1 MDGTL
6 AGTEG
11 LILTTAFNPKG
22 TYLLWG
28 TPHSLYTGKARS
40 CLIKKGLAF
49 IERCPSHPDYKA
61 RVRQAVGMVT
71 FPVLETPEG
80 LFIQDSTDIVSYLDS
95 LDDSTSPTAMTPSTP
110 VQRVVARLIDGFGL
124 EGLLQAAM
132 HYRWSYRDEQEL
144 FLQTEFGRGLHVGSD
159 REARR
164 AAGRRV
170 MDFFSNSL
178 PSLGINPQNAPLIET
193 AYEELLE
200 VLDRHFQS
208 YPYVMGWRVSI
219 ADLGLIAPMY
229 AHLGRDP
236 YPTALMKKRAPN
248 VARWVERMQL
258 PNTPDG
264 EYAPNTADW
273 LPHDAIP
280 DTLEPLLALIF
291 KDWGPQLMADSTI
304 YRAWLDARP
313 DLKAG
318 DLINVN
324 DHRVVHP
331 TLGPVSYA
339 WRGSQVQ
346 RASAVHG
353 LWLFQAVQ
361 DAAQALSTD
370 AGNQWAALCQ
380 RAGGQSV
387 MNLRLP
393 RAMTRL
399 NNVLVLK

>member
-1 MDGTL
+1 M
-6 AGTEG
+6 
-11 LILTTAFNPKG
+11 TTAVSPKG
-22 TYLLWG
+22 PYILWG

-49 IERCPSHPDYKA
+49 VERCPSHTDYKA
-61 RVRQAVGMVT
+61 RVRAAVGMVT

-80 LFIQDSTDIVSYLDS
+80 QFIQDSTDIVTYLDS
-95 LDDSTSPTAMTPSTP
+95 LDDPASVTTMTLSTP
-110 VQRVVARLIDGFGL
+110 LQTFVARLIDGFGL
-124 EGLLQAAM
+124 EGMLQAAM

-144 FLQTEFGRGLHVGSD
+144 FLQTEFGRGLYAGAD

-170 MDFFSNSL
+170 MDFFSSSL
-178 PSLGINPQNAPLIET
+178 PALGINALTIPAIEI

-200 VLDRHFQS
+200 ALDIHFQS

-264 EYAPNTADW
+264 EYAPHDADW
-273 LPHDAIP
+273 LPDDAIP
-280 DTLEPLLALIF
+280 TTLEPLLALVF
-291 KDWGPQLMADSTI
+291 KDWGPLLGADIAS
-304 YRAWLDARP
+304 YQQWLVAHP
-313 DLKAG
+313 EVQAG
-318 DLINVN
+318 HLVHIN
-324 DHRVVHP
+324 DKHMVHP
-331 TLGPVSYA
+331 TLGMVSYA
-339 WRGSQVQ
+339 WRGVQVQ

-353 LWLFQAVQ
+353 LWLFQLAQ
-361 DAAQALSTD
+361 DAALAMSSD
-370 AGNQWAALCQ
+370 AGQNLAGLLK
-380 RAGGQSV
+380 RTGGQEV
-387 MNLRLP
+387 MDLRLP
-393 RAMTRL
+393 RAMERR
-399 NNVLVLK
+399 NNLLVLK

>member
-1 MDGTL
+1 MN
-6 AGTEG
+6 
-11 LILTTAFNPKG
+11 TANSPKSPFI
-22 TYLLWG
+22 LWG

-49 IERCPSHPDYKA
+49 VERCPSHTDYKA
-61 RVRQAVGMVT
+61 RVRAAVGMVT

-80 LFIQDSTDIVSYLDS
+80 QFIQDSTDIVTYLDS
-95 LDDSTSPTAMTPSTP
+95 LDSPSSETFMTPSTP

-124 EGLLQAAM
+124 EGMLQAAM

-144 FLQTEFGRGLHVGSD
+144 FLQTEFGRGLYAGAD

-164 AAGRRV
+164 NAGKRV
-170 MDFFSNSL
+170 MDFFSSSL
-178 PSLGINPQNAPLIET
+178 PALGITNATVPAIEA

-200 VLDRHFQS
+200 ALDVHFQS

-264 EYAPNTADW
+264 EYAPYVADW
-273 LPHDAIP
+273 LADDEIP
-280 DTLEPLLALIF
+280 VTLEPVLTLLF
-291 KDWGPQLMADSTI
+291 KDWGPQLGADIAS
-304 YRAWLDARP
+304 YQQWLDAHP
-313 DLKAG
+313 QMQAG
-318 DLINVN
+318 DLINAN
-324 DHRVVHP
+324 DKHMVHP
-331 TLGPVSYA
+331 TLGMVSFV
-339 WRGSQVQ
+339 WRGVQVQ

-353 LWLFQAVQ
+353 LWLFQTAQ
-361 DAAQALSTD
+361 DTALAMSSD
-370 AGNQWAALCQ
+370 AGQNLAGLLKRTGGQEVMALC
-380 RAGGQSV
+380 
-387 MNLRLP
+387 LP
-393 RAMTRL
+393 RAMERR
-399 NNVLVLK
+399 NNLLVLK

>member
-1 MDGTL
+1 MN
-6 AGTEG
+6 
-11 LILTTAFNPKG
+11 TANSPKSPFI
-22 TYLLWG
+22 LWG

-49 IERCPSHPDYKA
+49 VERCPSHTDYKS
-61 RVRQAVGMVT
+61 RVRAAVGMVT

-80 LFIQDSTDIVSYLDS
+80 QFIQDSTDIVTYLDS
-95 LDDSTSPTAMTPSTP
+95 LDSPSSETFMTPSTP

-124 EGLLQAAM
+124 EGMLQAAM

-144 FLQTEFGRGLHVGSD
+144 FLQTEFGRGLYAGAD

-164 AAGRRV
+164 NAGKRV
-170 MDFFSNSL
+170 MDFFSSSL
-178 PSLGINPQNAPLIET
+178 PALGITNATVPAIEA

-200 VLDRHFQS
+200 ALDVHFQS

-264 EYAPNTADW
+264 EYAPYVADW
-273 LPHDAIP
+273 LADDEIP
-280 DTLEPLLALIF
+280 VTLEPVLTLLF
-291 KDWGPQLMADSTI
+291 KDWGPQLSADIAS
-304 YRAWLDARP
+304 YQQWLDAHP
-313 DLKAG
+313 QMQAG
-318 DLINVN
+318 DLINAN
-324 DHRVVHP
+324 DKHMVHP
-331 TLGPVSYA
+331 TLGMVSYA
-339 WRGSQVQ
+339 WRGVQVQ

-353 LWLFQAVQ
+353 LWLFQTAQ
-361 DAAQALSTD
+361 DTALAMSSD
-370 AGNQWAALCQ
+370 AGQNLAGLLKRTGGQEVMALC
-380 RAGGQSV
+380 
-387 MNLRLP
+387 LP
-393 RAMTRL
+393 RAMERR
-399 NNVLVLK
+399 NNLLVLK

>member
-1 MDGTL
+1 MTI
-6 AGTEG
+6 AV
-11 LILTTAFNPKG
+11 NPKG
-22 TYLLWG
+22 SYILWG

-49 IERCPSHPDYKA
+49 VERCPSHADYKA
-61 RVRQAVGMVT
+61 RVRPAVGMVT
-71 FPVLETPEG
+71 FPVLETPESQ
-80 LFIQDSTDIVSYLDS
+80 FIQDSTDIVTYLDS
-95 LDDSTSPTAMTPSTP
+95 LDSLASVTSMTPSTP

-124 EGLLQAAM
+124 EGMLQAAM

-144 FLQTEFGRGLHVGSD
+144 FLQTEFGRGLYAGAD

-170 MDFFSNSL
+170 MDFFSSSL
-178 PSLGINPQNAPLIET
+178 PALGITPETAPAIET

-200 VLDRHFQS
+200 ALDVHFQS

-264 EYAPNTADW
+264 EYEPHDADW
-273 LPHDAIP
+273 LTDDAIP
-280 DTLEPLLALIF
+280 TTLEPLLALVF
-291 KDWGPQLMADSTI
+291 KDWGPLLGADIAS
-304 YRAWLDARP
+304 YQQWLVTHP
-313 DLKAG
+313 EVQAG
-318 DLINVN
+318 HLVHIN
-324 DHRVVHP
+324 DKHMVHP
-331 TLGPVSYA
+331 TLGMVSYA
-339 WRGSQVQ
+339 WRGVQVQ

-353 LWLFQAVQ
+353 LWLFQLAQ
-361 DAAQALSTD
+361 DAANALSGD
-370 AGNQWAALCQ
+370 AKQKLAAWVE
-380 RAGGQSV
+380 RTGGQEV
-387 MNLRLP
+387 MDLRLP
-393 RAMTRL
+393 RALERQ
-399 NNVLVLK
+399 NNLMVLK

>member
-1 MDGTL
+1 MTI
-6 AGTEG
+6 AV
-11 LILTTAFNPKG
+11 NPKG
-22 TYLLWG
+22 PYILWG
-28 TPHSLYTGKARS
+28 TPHSLFTGKARS

-49 IERCPSHPDYKA
+49 VERCPSHADYKA
-61 RVRQAVGMVT
+61 RVRAAVGMVT

-80 LFIQDSTDIVSYLDS
+80 QFIQDSTDIVTYLDS
-95 LDDSTSPTAMTPSTP
+95 IEEQASATSMTPFTP
-110 VQRVVARLIDGFGL
+110 IQQVVARLIDGFGL
-124 EGLLQAAM
+124 AGMLQAAM

-144 FLQTEFGRGLHVGSD
+144 FLQAEFGRGLYAGAD

-170 MDFFSNSL
+170 MDFFSSSL
-178 PSLGINPQNAPLIET
+178 PALGINAQTIPAIEI

-200 VLDRHFQS
+200 ALDIHFQS

-264 EYAPNTADW
+264 EYAPYDADW
-273 LPHDAIP
+273 LADDEIP
-280 DTLEPLLALIF
+280 VTLEPVLTLLF
-291 KDWGPQLMADSTI
+291 KDWGPQLGAD
-304 YRAWLDARP
+304 RACYQQWLEDHPAMQ
-313 DLKAG
+313 AG
-318 DLINVN
+318 QQVHVN
-324 DHRVVHP
+324 DSPVVHP
-331 TLGPVSYA
+331 TLGMVSYA
-339 WRGSQVQ
+339 WRGGQVQ

-353 LWLFQAVQ
+353 LWLLQNAQ
-361 DAAQALSTD
+361 DAMQAMPAD
-370 AGNQWAALCQ
+370 ATTSLTALLT
-380 RAGGQSV
+380 RTGGQSV

-393 RAMTRL
+393 RPLTRL
-399 NNVLVLK
+399 NNLLVLK

>member
-1 MDGTL
+1 MN
-6 AGTEG
+6 
-11 LILTTAFNPKG
+11 TANSPKSPFI
-22 TYLLWG
+22 LWG

-49 IERCPSHPDYKA
+49 VERCPSHTDYKA
-61 RVRQAVGMVT
+61 RVRAAVGMVT

-80 LFIQDSTDIVSYLDS
+80 QFIQDSTDIVTYLDS
-95 LDDSTSPTAMTPSTP
+95 LDDPSSDTFMTPFTP

-124 EGLLQAAM
+124 EGMLQAAM

-144 FLQTEFGRGLHVGSD
+144 FLQTEFGRGLYAGAD

-164 AAGRRV
+164 NAGKRV
-170 MDFFSNSL
+170 MDFFSSSL
-178 PSLGINPQNAPLIET
+178 PALGITNATVPAIEA

-200 VLDRHFQS
+200 ALDVHFQS

-264 EYAPNTADW
+264 EYAPYVADW
-273 LPHDAIP
+273 LADDEIP
-280 DTLEPLLALIF
+280 VTLEPVLTLLF
-291 KDWGPQLMADSTI
+291 KDWGPQLGADIAS
-304 YRAWLDARP
+304 YQQWLDAHP
-313 DLKAG
+313 QMQAG
-318 DLINVN
+318 DLINAN
-324 DHRVVHP
+324 DKHMVHP
-331 TLGPVSYA
+331 TLGMVSFV
-339 WRGSQVQ
+339 WRGVQVQ

-353 LWLFQAVQ
+353 LWLFQTAQ
-361 DAAQALSTD
+361 DTALAMSSD
-370 AGNQWAALCQ
+370 AGQNLAGLLKRSGGQEVMALC
-380 RAGGQSV
+380 
-387 MNLRLP
+387 LP
-393 RAMTRL
+393 RAMERR
-399 NNVLVLK
+399 NNLLVLK

>member
-1 MDGTL
+1 MN
-6 AGTEG
+6 
-11 LILTTAFNPKG
+11 TANSPKSPFI
-22 TYLLWG
+22 LWG

-49 IERCPSHPDYKA
+49 VERCPSHTDYKA
-61 RVRQAVGMVT
+61 RVRAAVGMVT

-80 LFIQDSTDIVSYLDS
+80 QFIQDSTDIVTYLDS
-95 LDDSTSPTAMTPSTP
+95 LDSPSSETFMTPSTP

-124 EGLLQAAM
+124 AGMLQAAM

-144 FLQTEFGRGLHVGSD
+144 FLQTEFGRGLYAGAD

-164 AAGRRV
+164 NAGKRV
-170 MDFFSNSL
+170 MDFFSSSL
-178 PSLGINPQNAPLIET
+178 PALGITNATVPAIEA

-200 VLDRHFQS
+200 ALDVHFQS

-264 EYAPNTADW
+264 EYAPYVADW
-273 LPHDAIP
+273 LADDEIP
-280 DTLEPLLALIF
+280 VTLEPVLTLLF
-291 KDWGPQLMADSTI
+291 KDWGPQLGADIAS
-304 YRAWLDARP
+304 YQQWLDAHP
-313 DLKAG
+313 QMQAG
-318 DLINVN
+318 DLINAN
-324 DHRVVHP
+324 DKHMVHP
-331 TLGPVSYA
+331 TLGMVSFV
-339 WRGSQVQ
+339 WRGVQVQ

-353 LWLFQAVQ
+353 LWLFQTAQ
-361 DAAQALSTD
+361 DTALAMSSD
-370 AGNQWAALCQ
+370 AGQNLAGLLKRTGGQEVMALC
-380 RAGGQSV
+380 
-387 MNLRLP
+387 LP
-393 RAMTRL
+393 RAMERR
-399 NNVLVLK
+399 NNLLVLK

>member
-1 MDGTL
+1 MN
-6 AGTEG
+6 
-11 LILTTAFNPKG
+11 TANSPKSPFI
-22 TYLLWG
+22 LWG

-49 IERCPSHPDYKA
+49 VERCPSHTDYKA
-61 RVRQAVGMVT
+61 RVRAAVGMVT

-80 LFIQDSTDIVSYLDS
+80 QFIQDSTDIVTYLDS
-95 LDDSTSPTAMTPSTP
+95 LDDPSSETFMTPSTP

-124 EGLLQAAM
+124 AGMLQAAM

-144 FLQTEFGRGLHVGSD
+144 FLQTEFGRGLYAGAD

-164 AAGRRV
+164 NAGKRV
-170 MDFFSNSL
+170 MDFFSSSL
-178 PSLGINPQNAPLIET
+178 PALGITNATVPAIEA

-200 VLDRHFQS
+200 ALDVHFQS

-264 EYAPNTADW
+264 EYAPYVADW
-273 LPHDAIP
+273 LADDEIP
-280 DTLEPLLALIF
+280 VTLEPVLTLLF
-291 KDWGPQLMADSTI
+291 KDWGPQLSADIAS
-304 YRAWLDARP
+304 YQQWLDAHP
-313 DLKAG
+313 QMQAG
-318 DLINVN
+318 DLINAN
-324 DHRVVHP
+324 DKHMVHP
-331 TLGPVSYA
+331 TLGMVSFV
-339 WRGSQVQ
+339 WRGVQVQ

-353 LWLFQAVQ
+353 LWLFQTAQ
-361 DAAQALSTD
+361 DTALAMSSD
-370 AGNQWAALCQ
+370 AGQNLAGLLKRTGGQEVMALC
-380 RAGGQSV
+380 
-387 MNLRLP
+387 LP
-393 RAMTRL
+393 RAMERR
-399 NNVLVLK
+399 NNLLVLK

>member
-1 MDGTL
+1 M
-6 AGTEG
+6 
-11 LILTTAFNPKG
+11 TTAVSPKG
-22 TYLLWG
+22 PYILWG

-49 IERCPSHPDYKA
+49 VERCPSHTDYKA
-61 RVRQAVGMVT
+61 RVRAAVGMVT

-80 LFIQDSTDIVSYLDS
+80 QFIQDSTDIVTYLDS
-95 LDDSTSPTAMTPSTP
+95 LDDPASVTTMTPSTP
-110 VQRVVARLIDGFGL
+110 LQTFVARLIDGFGL
-124 EGLLQAAM
+124 EGMLQAAM

-144 FLQTEFGRGLHVGSD
+144 FLQTEFGRGLYAGAD

-170 MDFFSNSL
+170 MDFFSSSL
-178 PSLGINPQNAPLIET
+178 PALGITHETAPAIET

-200 VLDRHFQS
+200 ALDIHFQS

-264 EYAPNTADW
+264 EYAPHDADW
-273 LPHDAIP
+273 LPDDAIP
-280 DTLEPLLALIF
+280 TTLEPLLALVF
-291 KDWGPQLMADSTI
+291 KDWGPLLGADIAS
-304 YRAWLDARP
+304 YQQWLVAHP
-313 DLKAG
+313 EVQAG
-318 DLINVN
+318 HLVHIN
-324 DHRVVHP
+324 DKHMVHP
-331 TLGPVSYA
+331 TLGMVSYA
-339 WRGSQVQ
+339 WRGVQVH

-353 LWLFQAVQ
+353 LWLFQTAQ
-361 DAAQALSTD
+361 DTALAMSSD
-370 AGNQWAALCQ
+370 AGQNLAGLLK
-380 RAGGQSV
+380 RTGGQEV
-387 MNLRLP
+387 MSLCLP
-393 RAMTRL
+393 RAMERR
-399 NNVLVLK
+399 NNLLVLK

>member
-1 MDGTL
+1 MN
-6 AGTEG
+6 
-11 LILTTAFNPKG
+11 TTNSPKSPFI
-22 TYLLWG
+22 LWG

-49 IERCPSHPDYKA
+49 VERCPSHTDYKA
-61 RVRQAVGMVT
+61 RVRAAGGMVT

-80 LFIQDSTDIVSYLDS
+80 QFIQDSTDIVTYLDS
-95 LDDSTSPTAMTPSTP
+95 IEDQASATCMTPFSP
-110 VQRVVARLIDGFGL
+110 VQRVVAGLIDGFGL
-124 EGLLQAAM
+124 EGMLQAAM

-144 FLQTEFGRGLHVGSD
+144 FLQTEFGRGLYAGPD

-170 MDFFSNSL
+170 MDFFSATL
-178 PSLGINPQNAPLIET
+178 PALGITPQTQPAIEA

-200 VLDRHFQS
+200 ALDVHFQS

-264 EYAPNTADW
+264 EYAPYVADW
-273 LPHDAIP
+273 LADDEIP
-280 DTLEPLLALIF
+280 FTLEPVLTLLF
-291 KDWGPQLMADSTI
+291 KDWGPQLSADIAS
-304 YRAWLDARP
+304 YQHWLDAHP
-313 DLKAG
+313 G
-318 DLINVN
+318 IESGQLINFN
-324 DHRVVHP
+324 DSRLVHP
-331 TLGPVSYA
+331 TLGMVSFA
-339 WRGSQVQ
+339 WRGVQVQ

-353 LWLFQAVQ
+353 LWLFQTAQDTANAVSG
-361 DAAQALSTD
+361 DAKQKLAAWIERTGGQEVM
-370 AGNQWAALCQ
+370 ALC
-380 RAGGQSV
+380 
-387 MNLRLP
+387 LP
-393 RAMTRL
+393 RAMERR
-399 NNVLVLK
+399 NNLLVLK

>member
-1 MDGTL
+1 MTMNTHFD
-6 AGTEG
+6 TERPF
-11 LILTTAFNPKG
+11 I
-22 TYLLWG
+22 LWG

-40 CLIKKGLAF
+40 CLIKKGIAF
-49 IERCPSHPDYKA
+49 VERCPSHPDYKA
-61 RVRQAVGMVT
+61 RVRQAVAMVT

-80 LFIQDSTDIVSYLDS
+80 QCIQDSTDIVTYLDS
-95 LDDSTSPTAMTPSTP
+95 LEDSMSPTAMTPSTP
-110 VQRVVARLIDGFGL
+110 VQKVVAMLIDGFGL
-124 EGLLQAAM
+124 EGMLQAAM

-144 FLQTEFGRGLHVGSD
+144 FLQTEFGRGLYVGAD

-164 AAGRRV
+164 VAGRRV
-170 MDFFSNSL
+170 MDFFSSSL
-178 PSLGINPQNAPLIET
+178 PSLGINPQTAASIET

-200 VLDRHFQS
+200 ILDVHFQS
-208 YPYVMGWRVSI
+208 YPYLMGWRVSI

-264 EYAPNTADW
+264 EYAAHKVDW
-273 LPHDAIP
+273 LPDDAIP
-280 DTLEPLLALIF
+280 DTLKPLLALVYR
-291 KDWGPQLMADSTI
+291 DWGPQLIADIHI
-304 YRAWLDARP
+304 YRQWLDTLP

-318 DLINVN
+318 DLININ
-324 DHRVVHP
+324 DKPMVHP
-331 TLGPVSYA
+331 TLGAVSYT
-339 WRGSQVQ
+339 WRGAQVQ

-353 LWLFQAVQ
+353 LWMFQTAQ
-361 DAAQALSTD
+361 EAMRAMPPDAEKKFSELLKCT
-370 AGNQWAALCQ
+370 
-380 RAGGQSV
+380 GGQEL
-387 MNLRLP
+387 MDLTLP

>member
-1 MDGTL
+1 M
-6 AGTEG
+6 
-11 LILTTAFNPKG
+11 TTAVSPKG
-22 TYLLWG
+22 SYILWG

-49 IERCPSHPDYKA
+49 VERCPSHTDYKA
-61 RVRQAVGMVT
+61 RVRPAVGMVT

-80 LFIQDSTDIVSYLDS
+80 QFIQDSTDIVTYLDS
-95 LDDSTSPTAMTPSTP
+95 LVSPSSETFMTPSTP

-124 EGLLQAAM
+124 EGMLQAAM

-144 FLQTEFGRGLHVGSD
+144 FLQTEFGRGLYAGAD

-164 AAGRRV
+164 NAGKKV
-170 MDFFSNSL
+170 MDFFSSSL
-178 PSLGINPQNAPLIET
+178 PALGITPATAPAIET
-193 AYEELLE
+193 AYEEWLE
-200 VLDRHFQS
+200 ALDVHFQS

-264 EYAPNTADW
+264 EYAPHDADW
-273 LPHDAIP
+273 LPDDAIP
-280 DTLEPLLALIF
+280 TTLEPLLALVF
-291 KDWGPQLMADSTI
+291 KDWGPLLSADIAS
-304 YRAWLDARP
+304 YQQWLVSHP
-313 DLKAG
+313 EVQAG
-318 DLINVN
+318 HLVHIN
-324 DHRVVHP
+324 DKHMVHP
-331 TLGPVSYA
+331 TLGMVNYA
-339 WRGSQVQ
+339 WRGVQVQ

-353 LWLFQAVQ
+353 LWMFQLAQDPANALSGDAEQKLAAWVERTGGQAVM
-361 DAAQALSTD
+361 D
-370 AGNQWAALCQ
+370 
-380 RAGGQSV
+380 
-387 MNLRLP
+387 LRLP
-393 RAMTRL
+393 RALERQ

>member
-1 MDGTL
+1 M
-6 AGTEG
+6 
-11 LILTTAFNPKG
+11 TTANSPKG
-22 TYLLWG
+22 PYILWG

-49 IERCPSHPDYKA
+49 VERCPSHTDYKA
-61 RVRQAVGMVT
+61 RVRPAVGMVT

-80 LFIQDSTDIVSYLDS
+80 HFIQDSTDIVTYLDS
-95 LDDSTSPTAMTPSTP
+95 LDSPSSERFMTPSTP

-124 EGLLQAAM
+124 EGMLQAAM

-144 FLQTEFGRGLHVGSD
+144 FLQTEFGRGLYAGAN

-164 AAGRRV
+164 NAGKRV
-170 MDFFSNSL
+170 MDFFSSSL
-178 PSLGINPQNAPLIET
+178 PALGITNETVPAIET

-200 VLDRHFQS
+200 ALDIHFQS

-264 EYAPNTADW
+264 EYLPHDADW
-273 LPHDAIP
+273 LPDDAIP
-280 DTLEPLLALIF
+280 NTLEPVLALVF
-291 KDWGPQLMADSTI
+291 KDWGSQLGADIAS
-304 YRAWLDARP
+304 YKQWLDAHP
-313 DLKAG
+313 QMQAG
-318 DLINVN
+318 DLINAN
-324 DHRVVHP
+324 DKHMVHP
-331 TLGPVSYA
+331 TLGMVSYA
-339 WRGSQVQ
+339 WRGVQVH

-353 LWLFQAVQ
+353 LWLFQTAQ
-361 DAAQALSTD
+361 DAANAVSGDAKQKLVAWIERTGGQEVMALS
-370 AGNQWAALCQ
+370 
-380 RAGGQSV
+380 
-387 MNLRLP
+387 LP
-393 RAMTRL
+393 RAMERR
-399 NNVLVLK
+399 NNLLVLK